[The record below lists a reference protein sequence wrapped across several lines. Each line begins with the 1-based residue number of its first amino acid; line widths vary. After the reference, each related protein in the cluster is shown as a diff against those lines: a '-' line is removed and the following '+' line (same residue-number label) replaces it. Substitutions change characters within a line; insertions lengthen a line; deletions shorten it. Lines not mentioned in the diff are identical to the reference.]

1 MFAGIAIVVAG
12 LAFIAIG
19 WYANRRRSNPIHR
32 LQALRHPDYAP
43 IIAYMRVS
51 TARQGKSGLG
61 LEAQKAALARFAEGR
76 SDARD
81 RRPQLASG
89 LGLEAQKAAL
99 ARFAEA
105 EGCRIAAEFVEV
117 KTDTGSDALDR
128 RPQLAEALAEARK
141 RKCAVI
147 VAKLDHLSRDAHF
160 ISGLMSRKVP
170 FVVAELGTDADPF
183 MLQIV
188 SARRCASSSLST
200 PAACPC
206 QMVRAS

>member
-19 WYANRRRSNPIHR
+19 WYANRCRSNPIHR
-32 LQALRHPDYAP
+32 LQALRHPDY
-43 IIAYMRVS
+43 
-51 TARQGKSGLG
+51 
-61 LEAQKAALARFAEGR
+61 
-76 SDARD
+76 ARD

-117 KTDTGSDALDR
+117 KTDKGSDALDR
-128 RPQLAEALAEARK
+128 RPQLAVALAEARK
-141 RKCAVI
+141 RKRAVI

-160 ISGLMSRKVP
+160 ISGLMSHKVP